1 MKLGNFA
8 LGRINFEVASG
19 ECIALVGP
27 NGSGKT
33 TLLESIA
40 GIHQIGN
47 GRIEINGT
55 DVTRLAPE
63 NRKVGYVPYDC
74 LLFPHLRVDQNIGFG
89 LRNKDA
95 EVKRQISEMMDWLD
109 ISRLKDRSTKGLSAG
124 EKQKVALA
132 RALVRYPD
140 VLLLDEPFSAVDAN
154 SRIQLVEDLQRILS
168 QARSTYNL
176 ASVYVSHDLS
186 EAQLMANQ
194 VAIMN
199 SGSIEHVGSWQET
212 IREPKSRFVAEF
224 MGYNIIH
231 GHVASIENGFAT
243 IEAGGQT
250 LCAVS
255 TELMPGQDTTVVVK
269 PQSISLSSDRGIGK
283 KSWCHCKC
291 NVIEGS
297 VSVIRGKGS
306 MAQVS
311 IDAGFALS
319 LDVGLNVLEEL
330 ELGLGS
336 KVFAQFKASDVTLI
350 PAAVGSDQH
359 ISIPCKEEASD
370 TG

>member
-1 MKLGNFA
+1 MKLGDFA
-8 LGRINFEVASG
+8 LDRINFEVAGG

-40 GIHQIGN
+40 GIHQIGT
-47 GRIEINGT
+47 GRIEINGV

-95 EVKRQISEMMDWLD
+95 IAKRQISGIMDWLD
-109 ISRLKDRSTKGLSAG
+109 ISHLKDRSTKGLSAG

-132 RALVRYPD
+132 RALVRHPD

-154 SRIQLVEDLQRILS
+154 SRMQLVEDLQRILS
-168 QARSTYNL
+168 QARSTYGY

-186 EAQLMANQ
+186 EAQLMTSQ

-199 SGSIEHVGSWQET
+199 SGSVEHVGSWEET
-212 IREPKSRFVAEF
+212 IRDPKSRFVAEF

-231 GHVASIENGFAT
+231 GHIDSIENGFAI
-243 IEAGGQT
+243 IEAEGQT

-255 TELMPGQDTTVVVK
+255 TGLMPGQDTIVVVK
-269 PQSISLSSDRGIGK
+269 PQSISLSLDRSVRK

-297 VSVIRGKGS
+297 VAAIRGKGS
-306 MAQVS
+306 LAQVS

-319 LDVGLNVLEEL
+319 LNVGLDVLEEL

-336 KVFAQFKASDVTLI
+336 KVFAQFKASDVTLL
-350 PAAVGSDQH
+350 PAMTSSDQK
-359 ISIPCKEEASD
+359 ISISYKEKGLD
-370 TG
+370 TI